1 MKTAL
6 STLTPIKKM
15 AAIAAMTL
23 GGTFSASAHI
33 PAEHA
38 PMLKEYHDFIM
49 KMARPDGNL
58 GPCCSQRD
66 AYVNPPEERKPDGS
80 YIVTIDTDNEG
91 KKLAEPMKI
100 RIPADKV
107 LSGKFA
113 SDFCKSATAQ
123 GSTTCKLPPYGI
135 AWINPR
141 PSYGTGE
148 PIVYCYWPKPRMTL
162 GQ

>member
-1 MKTAL
+1 MSISP
-6 STLTPIKKM
+6 STLSPVKK
-15 AAIAAMTL
+15 AAAVAALVL

-33 PAEHA
+33 PPEHE
-38 PMLKEYHDFIM
+38 PMLREYHDFIM
-49 KMARPDGNL
+49 KMTRPDGNL

-66 AYVNPPEERKPDGS
+66 AYVNPPEERQPDGS
-80 YIVTIDTDNEG
+80 YIITIDTDNNG
-91 KKLAEPMKI
+91 QKMPQPMKI
-100 RIPADKV
+100 KIPADKV

-135 AWINPR
+135 AWVNPNGMGAGQ
-141 PSYGTGE
+141 PY
-148 PIVYCYWPKPRMTL
+148 VYCYWPKPRMTL